1 MAITNFI
8 PKLWAAAI
16 LVPYRKALIY
26 GQSTLAT
33 TRYTGE
39 ITGRG
44 SSVQITTLADVTIKP
59 YDKLTDIE
67 IEQLEDGKIDLLID
81 QGDYFAFYVNDVDKA
96 QAAGDFQGPATQSAG
111 YGLRDK
117 IDGFIANLL
126 VKGVADSNKDGRVK
140 VVYGGGKAGAGQML
154 GYDVLV
160 SLQEKLNEHSVPL
173 EGRWV
178 VIPPKFLS
186 AIENDPR
193 FSNVD
198 SSGSDETLRNGIVK
212 RALGFDILV
221 SNNVPKVGGASA
233 AKDDLVLLAGVSDAY
248 AFADSITETEAIRAE
263 KRFADIVRGLNVYGA
278 AVTRPT
284 ALASATASF
293 EASTY
298 SAPAAV

>member
-16 LVPYRKALIY
+16 LVPYRKALVY
-26 GQSTLAT
+26 GQATLAT
-33 TRYTGE
+33 TRYEGE
-39 ITGRG
+39 IRGKG
-44 SSVQITTLADVTIKP
+44 SSVQITSLADVTIKS
-59 YDKLTDIE
+59 YDKLTDID
-67 IEQLEDGKIDLLID
+67 IEQLSDNKIDLTID

-96 QAAGDFQGPATQSAG
+96 QAAGDFQGPATESAG

-117 IDGFIANLL
+117 IDTFISKLL
-126 VKGVADSNKDGRVK
+126 AKGVAASNQVGRVK
-140 VVYGGGKAGAGQML
+140 VVYGGGKAGAGQLL
-154 GYDVLV
+154 GYNVLV
-160 SLQEKLNEHSVPL
+160 KLQEKLNKSSVPL

-178 VIPPKFLS
+178 VVPAEFLS
-186 AIENDPR
+186 AIEDDPR

-198 SSGSDETLRNGIVK
+198 SSGTDETLRNGIVK

-221 SNNVPKVGGASA
+221 SNNVPTVGGAGA
-233 AKDDLVLLAGVSDAY
+233 DKNDLVIIAGVRDAY
-248 AFADSITETEAIRAE
+248 AFADSITETEALRAE

-284 ALASATASF
+284 ALASATATF

-298 SAPAAV
+298 SGTTA